1 MGVPTVPSSRGN
13 FLFTAVPRGCGSLG
27 PRTIAAAAGESGE
40 ELEH

>member
-1 MGVPTVPSSRGN
+1 MGVRRSRRHAVR
-13 FLFTAVPRGCGSLG
+13 FAFTAVPRGCGSLG